1 MMQGVRRKL
10 AKAGGRLGEGWAK
23 EGGSWGKAG
32 RRLAVGAGGRII
44 ERCGSTG
51 WTSAFRTIVFW
62 TIVFWTSAFRTSAFR
77 TSAFWKSAFWKSV
90 FWASERLLRW
100 RSSSTLRG
108 VVFGA

>member
-62 TIVFWTSAFRTSAFR
+62 TSAFRTSAFR
-77 TSAFWKSAFWKSV
+77 TSAFWKSV